1 MEAQRE
7 ALMIKR
13 DGDEGRLMK
22 RLQNQEQTRFMSEIH
37 ELTEANEFLKGN
49 FVNFV
54 CLVFIS
60 K

>member
-22 RLQNQEQTRFMSEIH
+22 RIQSQEHTKFMSEIQ
-37 ELTEANEFLKGN
+37 ELNEANEFLKGYN
-49 FVNFV
+49 
-54 CLVFIS
+54 
-60 K
+60 